1 MPRKPRKESSTQ
13 IYHVIVR
20 GNNRQLL
27 FLNDE
32 DKLFF
37 TNRIFKYSEQLNIS
51 IYSYC
56 IMGNHVHI
64 LLGRT
69 PKIIL
74 SLFVQ
79 KLANSYVF
87 YFNRKYE
94 CSGHL
99 FQGRFKSEPVE
110 SDEYFKTVLRY
121 ILQNPQKANIDS
133 FVNYKWNSY
142 CQLVNTDIASK
153 IDRTFVY
160 ELFEGISPMKKYL
173 KLNEK
178 HHCMEYETRIL
189 PSDEKVSRILS
200 TLLKIDNIHMIK
212 SLTPDQLS
220 KKLIVLR
227 HSNFP
232 LAQIS
237 RVTGLSIKILKGY

>member
-1 MPRKPRKESSTQ
+1 MPRKPRKESSTK
-13 IYHVIVR
+13 IYHIIVR
-20 GNNRQLL
+20 GNNRQFL

-32 DKLFF
+32 DKYFF

-56 IMGNHVHI
+56 LMENHVHI
-64 LLGRT
+64 LLGNAQ
-69 PKIIL
+69 KEIL

-110 SDEYFKTVLRY
+110 TNEYFKTALRY
-121 ILQNPQKANIDS
+121 ILQNPEKAHISS

-142 CQLVNTDIASK
+142 YQLVNRKIVPK

-160 ELFEGISPMKKYL
+160 EIFDGLSPLKRFLAVKEKYQCL
-173 KLNEK
+173 
-178 HHCMEYETRIL
+178 EYESRIL
-189 PSDEKVSRILS
+189 PSDERVRNILMK
-200 TLLKIDNIHMIK
+200 LLNIDNLFILK
-212 SLTPDQLS
+212 SLPKQQFIEAMR
-220 KKLIVLR
+220 LIR
-227 HSNFP
+227 SSNFSYSQ
-232 LAQIS
+232 LA
-237 RVTGLSIKILKGY
+237 RVTGLSVKLIKSI